1 MNKIYLM
8 TPFFLLGVT
17 SLTHAETV
25 PSFETF
31 LKQWDKKTN
40 NVAQRKHAILQNKSL
55 EDNDPEATTVDVPA
69 ETEVFQNNSKAA
81 ALYDVLSNFMVK
93 RAFNPQEIK
102 KHVLEVCKEIS
113 KDPSETDAC
122 TAQVVQ
128 HREAVCKAS
137 PLIARDTCADILQNA
152 FPSNEAPSV
161 TQDPS
166 SEKNPSFRDKLKF
179 WKKFKNSDTKA
190 GAEKRTF

>member
-8 TPFFLLGVT
+8 IPFFLFGVT
-17 SLTHAETV
+17 SLSHAATD

-31 LKQWDKKTN
+31 LKQWDMKTKS
-40 NVAQRKHAILQNKSL
+40 VAQRKDAILRNQSL
-55 EDNDPEATTVDVPA
+55 RDRGQEENTTNVPA
-69 ETEVFQNNSKAA
+69 EVAVFQNNPKAA
-81 ALYDVLSNFMVK
+81 ALYDVFSNFK

-113 KDPSETDAC
+113 KDPSATDAC
-122 TAQVVQ
+122 TAQLVQ

-152 FPSNEAPSV
+152 FPSNLAPSV
-161 TQDPS
+161 RQGTPL
-166 SEKNPSFRDKLKF
+166 EKSPSFRDKLKF
-179 WKKFKNSDTKA
+179 WKKV
-190 GAEKRTF
+190 